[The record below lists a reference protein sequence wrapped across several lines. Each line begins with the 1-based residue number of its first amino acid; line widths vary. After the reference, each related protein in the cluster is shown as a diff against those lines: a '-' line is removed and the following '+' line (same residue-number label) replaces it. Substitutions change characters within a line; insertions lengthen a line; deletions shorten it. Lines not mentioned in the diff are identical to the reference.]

1 MHTLRLVGL
10 MMLALIIALPSVVC
24 ADDDEGNPS
33 IPPTNPGDGF
43 GDIYPNPTLP
53 PNYVPHSNT
62 SPSGVGSIANT
73 QANSI
78 RLGQSFQATA
88 SSLDWVAMVFQ
99 YNYQPNTGPMI
110 PALFR
115 INIAS
120 GIVTNGDNSGELINV
135 LGSTGVESVTPD
147 PLSGDSLGWI
157 LFDFP
162 STVSLTPG
170 NQYYLRAE
178 HTGGYGVDNTGVGV
192 AVGSLGS
199 NSYAAGARWR
209 AFYNPSL
216 DRWEQFAFRNED
228 LVFSLGATIPDLP
241 GDFNDDGTVDA
252 ADYIVWRND
261 LGMAYTQD
269 DYDIWRSNFGRT
281 WFAGGASATISA
293 GRNSSTIPEP
303 ATLVTFLLGVISIR
317 SRSRVAMGLARSA
330 RANGAYDLQWVGGKS
345 WTAGERWDK
354 LGADEGTTSDVAAGL
369 IDWRFQCNEPSR

>member
-1 MHTLRLVGL
+1 MHTLRLIGL
-10 MMLALIIALPSVVC
+10 MMLALVAVPSVGR

-33 IPPTNPGDGF
+33 VPPVNPGGGYDN
-43 GDIYPNPTLP
+43 IYPNPTLP

-88 SSLDWVAMVFQ
+88 ASLDWVAMVFQ
-99 YNYQPNTGPMI
+99 YNYQPNSGPMD

-115 INIAS
+115 IHIAS
-120 GIVTNGDNSGELINV
+120 GIVTSGDNSGELVNV

-170 NQYYLRAE
+170 TQYYLRVE
-178 HTGGYGVDNTGVGV
+178 HAGGYGVDNTGVGV

-199 NSYAAGARWR
+199 NAYPGGARWH

-228 LVFSLGATIPDLP
+228 LIFSLGATISDLP
-241 GDFNDDGTVDA
+241 GDFNHDSTVDA
-252 ADYIVWRND
+252 ADYIVWRKNPGGIYTSND
-261 LGMAYTQD
+261 YN
-269 DYDIWRSNFGRT
+269 IWRANFGQP
-281 WFAGGASATISA
+281 AGSG
-293 GRNSSTIPEP
+293 SSTVANAAVPEP
-303 ATLVTFLLGVISIR
+303 STLVMLV
-317 SRSRVAMGLARSA
+317 LA
-330 RANGAYDLQWVGGKS
+330 
-345 WTAGERWDK
+345 
-354 LGADEGTTSDVAAGL
+354 AAGVY
-369 IDWRFQCNEPSR
+369 SRRRRAA